1 MKPTHAAD
9 RPSDQ
14 DGRRPKGEGWASPGT
29 LKWVVIGV
37 IVLAFLGLFRAEI
50 SRFLDR
56 IGSIEVEKGKIEI
69 RTVQTPLGRTEV
81 SSVTITP
88 AVAPVAGIHGTT
100 YVSDRYGFQISW
112 PDNAHWTADES
123 VGATLLKQLGGVS
136 LAASPVVIFDNE
148 LVGNFRPNVNVV
160 VEPAGNT
167 SIHQAVD
174 QLLTLMGQSGWQ
186 VISSELDE
194 STQSALVVVLN
205 PNFGGLYQIQRF
217 VIASGRFFTVT
228 ASQLPPEDQ
237 LGARLRADLLSIL
250 NSFRLL
256 KSV

>member
-1 MKPTHAAD
+1 MEPTHAPGV
-9 RPSDQ
+9 PSDQ
-14 DGRRPKGEGWASPGT
+14 DRPRPKGEGWTSPGS

-88 AVAPVAGIHGTT
+88 AEALVPGVHGTT

-112 PDNAHWTADES
+112 PDNAHWTADEN
-123 VGATLLKQLGGVS
+123 VGTTLLKQLGGVS
-136 LAASPVVIFDNE
+136 LAAVPIVILDNE

-160 VEPAGNT
+160 VEPVGSV

-174 QLLTLMGQSGWQ
+174 PLVTRMGQSGWQ
-186 VISSELDE
+186 VLSSEVDE
-194 STQSALVVVLN
+194 ATQSALVVVLN
-205 PNFGGLYQIQRF
+205 PNFGGLYQIQRL
-217 VIASGRFFTVT
+217 VMASGRLFTVT
-228 ASQLPPEDQ
+228 ASQLPPADQ
-237 LGARLRADLLSIL
+237 LGTRLRADLLSIL

-256 KSV
+256 KTV